1 MYHSDEKHEYR
12 KSGLTVSVGGDTI
25 KALQKVEAPLA
36 KATAVSDNRLKALYG
51 YEAYD
56 TVKSD
61 LKGENS
67 ALKDLSSGKV
77 HLAVSVGIGSTSS
90 QSENHSVRTEAQGST
105 LSAGENVSIQA
116 KSDMEIKGSAVE
128 GENVTWHVGQNL
140 TITSAEETQQQNMT
154 ESSKGGSLGVS
165 ISAHAPITV
174 EGSLYAGKGKENDTS
189 VSYKESTIQARNE
202 LTSHSG
208 KDTNLIGS
216 TLSGGKVTM
225 NIGGNMNITS
235 QQASHHY
242 TSENA
247 SAGMYVSTLPG
258 KVNLTG
264 NASRGPMVCAF
275 LFVKSRG
282 AYVRNENDVR
292 AW

>member
-1 MYHSDEKHEYR
+1 MS
-12 KSGLTVSVGGDTI
+12 
-25 KALQKVEAPLA
+25 
-36 KATAVSDNRLKALYG
+36 
-51 YEAYD
+51 
-56 TVKSD
+56 
-61 LKGENS
+61 
-67 ALKDLSSGKV
+67 
-77 HLAVSVGIGSTSS
+77 
-90 QSENHSVRTEAQGST
+90 
-105 LSAGENVSIQA
+105 
-116 KSDMEIKGSAVE
+116 
-128 GENVTWHVGQNL
+128 
-140 TITSAEETQQQNMT
+140 

-202 LTSHSG
+202 LISHSG

-275 LFVKSRG
+275 LFVKSSG
-282 AYVRNENDVR
+282 AHVRNENDVR